1 MTLAIDAPLI
11 ADDTQ
16 TMPKRRELDFRLTM
30 WTTRELI
37 RRVDLWRSPIH
48 GLSRA
53 AAIRNLIKVG
63 LEHELMWESRGPG
76 PSEKDGGRQ
85 GPHAARFASS

>member
-1 MTLAIDAPLI
+1 
-11 ADDTQ
+11 
-16 TMPKRRELDFRLTM
+16 MPKRREFDLKVVL

-76 PSEKDGGRQ
+76 PSEKNGDRQ
-85 GPHAARFASS
+85 GPRAARFDSS